1 MLAKSIFHFWD
12 PVSWNLVSIIGLVLL
27 LADKFPGL
35 YKNPLDFSFK
45 KGNFSFYF
53 PLGTSILL
61 SVILTLFFYFFK
73 KWIKVQVFQ
82 KINFI
87 GLVYLEYG
95 IMNYPKF
102 YS

>member
-1 MLAKSIFHFWD
+1 MFNFNKNNLIVIGKTILSIGII
-12 PVSWNLVSIIGLVLL
+12 VSIIGLVLL
-27 LADKFPGL
+27 LADKYPGL

-73 KWIKVQVFQ
+73 K
-82 KINFI
+82 
-87 GLVYLEYG
+87 
-95 IMNYPKF
+95 
-102 YS
+102 